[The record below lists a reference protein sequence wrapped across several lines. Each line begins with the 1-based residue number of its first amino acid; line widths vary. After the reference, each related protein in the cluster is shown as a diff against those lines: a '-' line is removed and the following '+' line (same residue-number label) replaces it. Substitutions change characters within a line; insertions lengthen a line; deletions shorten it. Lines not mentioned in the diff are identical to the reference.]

1 MKPYVAAL
9 AGLAFAT
16 TFCMV
21 PVAAQTDNAYPEKPI
36 RIIVTFPPGGS
47 ADSVLRTVAPGLS
60 EKLGQQVLIENR
72 PGAGGNIGL
81 TTVVQSEPDGYV
93 LGVGAAGA
101 LAANKSLYSQM
112 PFDPIED
119 LAPISLIAHIPF
131 VLVANP
137 NAPVKSIED
146 LLKAAGPSGQSFM
159 VGHGGNGTAMHLSV
173 ELLKQMAQLNLE
185 GVAYKGNGPAAVDV
199 MGGQVPLAMIDMPSA
214 LQNVQAGRMRALA
227 VTGARRQ
234 ATLPDVPTLAEA
246 GVPGY
251 ESTGWFGFVAPA
263 GTSPAIIERLQNVM
277 NEVLQD
283 PDVVNRAEAMGV
295 NPAPTSASEFAQFIK
310 DETDK
315 WAKVI
320 EISQTRLD

>member
-1 MKPYVAAL
+1 MQRLFAVL
-9 AGLAFAT
+9 ACLGLGAT
-16 TFCMV
+16 LLSL
-21 PVAAQTDNAYPEKPI
+21 PAAAQATSNYPEKPI

-47 ADSVLRTVAPGLS
+47 ADSVMRTVAPKLS
-60 EKLGQQVLIENR
+60 ERLGQQVIIDNR

-81 TTVVQSEPDGYV
+81 TTVAQSDPDGYV

-101 LAANKSLYSQM
+101 LAANVSLYSQM
-112 PFDPIED
+112 PFDPVAD

-137 NAPVKSIED
+137 EMPVKSASQ
-146 LLKAAGPSGQSFM
+146 LLTEAKQPDTPFT

-173 ELLKQMAQLNLE
+173 ELLKQMADLNLT
-185 GVAYKGNGPAAVDV
+185 GVAYKGNGPAAIDV
-199 MGGQVPLAMIDMPSA
+199 MGGQIQLAMIDMPSA
-214 LQNVQAGRMRALA
+214 LQNIQADKMRALG

-234 ATLPDVPTLAEA
+234 ATLPEVPTLSEA

-263 GTSPAIIERLQNVM
+263 GTPPAIIDRLQTAM
-277 NEVLQD
+277 NAVLQD
-283 PDVVNRAEAMGV
+283 PDVVARAEGMGV
-295 NPAPTSASEFAQFIK
+295 DLAPTTAAEFATFIK
-310 DETDK
+310 GETDK

-320 EISQTRLD
+320 EVSQTRLD